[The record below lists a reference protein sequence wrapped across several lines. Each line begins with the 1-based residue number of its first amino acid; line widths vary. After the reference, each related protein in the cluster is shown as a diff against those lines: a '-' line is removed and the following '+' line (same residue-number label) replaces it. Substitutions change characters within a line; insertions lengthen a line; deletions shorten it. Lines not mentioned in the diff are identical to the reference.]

1 MVGEISLED
10 ARVADAMAGAVAS
23 VADCGSCSF
32 ISEKPSDQL
41 CGFGTSPLQQ
51 IRYLIPALGTQAL
64 ISERKKTLAGAA
76 DRSDL
81 STL

>member
-10 ARVADAMAGAVAS
+10 ARVADAVAGVVAFI
-23 VADCGSCSF
+23 ADRGSCSF
-32 ISEKPSDQL
+32 ISDKPTDQL

-51 IRYLIPALGTQAL
+51 IRSLIPGLGTQAL
-64 ISERKKTLAGAA
+64 ISEREREQPT
-76 DRSDL
+76 DRTL